1 MKKYKF
7 LVPVVLV
14 VLFGLSIYKL
24 YSDRSATR
32 QKYDTLLAGARE
44 CRSLGVVV
52 DANQKYQ
59 AALEIRPSA
68 SLGLELGE
76 MYMESNLKG
85 TAEEW
90 GKELVS
96 KYPKDIRT
104 YEYLMEVYRSTEDF
118 EECFR
123 VYEKARGNKLTSE
136 KLEEIHREI
145 EYTFTL
151 GYACFG
157 DAGIYSGTLSPVK
170 VKELWGYVN
179 QKGKLV
185 VDAKF
190 KEVGAYLFE
199 LAPVMEPDGSV
210 YFIDASGNKKHVVR
224 GVENVRKLGIV
235 SGTTYSLY
243 NGKMWDFYSLE
254 NDTRLFGGYEDASGL
269 GNGVAAVK
277 QGKKWGLIN
286 GSGEALTQP
295 VFDGIVQDEKT
306 VVCRNERLFAKKG
319 TKYLMIDATGTQIG
333 TQTFDDARLFADTT
347 YAAVRQNGKWGFVD
361 KDGAVVIP
369 LQYEDARS
377 FSNGLAAVKK
387 GEKWGFVD
395 LENNMVIAPQFE
407 DVRDF
412 NSSGNVFVELD
423 SEWQC
428 LSLYQYNH

>member
-1 MKKYKF
+1 
-7 LVPVVLV
+7 
-14 VLFGLSIYKL
+14 
-24 YSDRSATR
+24 
-32 QKYDTLLAGARE
+32 
-44 CRSLGVVV
+44 
-52 DANQKYQ
+52 
-59 AALEIRPSA
+59 
-68 SLGLELGE
+68 
-76 MYMESNLKG
+76 
-85 TAEEW
+85 
-90 GKELVS
+90 
-96 KYPKDIRT
+96 
-104 YEYLMEVYRSTEDF
+104 
-118 EECFR
+118 
-123 VYEKARGNKLTSE
+123 
-136 KLEEIHREI
+136 
-145 EYTFTL
+145 
-151 GYACFG
+151 
-157 DAGIYSGTLSPVK
+157 
-170 VKELWGYVN
+170 
-179 QKGKLV
+179 
-185 VDAKF
+185 
-190 KEVGAYLFE
+190 
-199 LAPVMEPDGSV
+199 MEPDGSV

-243 NGKMWDFYSLE
+243 NGKTWDFYSLE

-277 QGKKWGLIN
+277 QGRKWGLIN

-319 TKYLMIDATGTQIG
+319 TKYLMIDAAGTQIG

-361 KDGAVVIP
+361 KDGTVVIP

-387 GEKWGFVD
+387 GKKWGFVD

-423 SEWQC
+423 SPRFGNSFFSMWLLRYRFCRSALPRYFSLDKVFRIRSAHHVPPRTPLCPLASRSRQMELM
-428 LSLYQYNH
+428 LSPPLNRANISRTMAASTSFTLMPSGVMS